1 MTVVSSPGA
10 LVDIYEK
17 TNTAIYSHNLVYLIY
32 EFNRR
37 HWSSVMG
44 IIICVIPSKA
54 NKTLKIN
61 FSIYTLIDLGDFI
74 PIPI

>member
-1 MTVVSSPGA
+1 MSSPGA

-17 TNTAIYSHNLVYLIY
+17 TNTAIYSHNLVYLIHK
-32 EFNRR
+32 FNRR

-54 NKTLKIN
+54 NTTLKIN